1 MIKVDTREKKNKHI
15 LDYFKLKDIEYCTE
29 KLDFGDYISDYYK
42 NRYVIERKASICEF
56 AGNCGRG
63 HIRFKKELER
73 CRDAGYKM
81 IILIEEH
88 YNYENLPCWTNEMT
102 KYGYIYKKDGN
113 IVPRRSISGKQ
124 IYSICNKWKKEF
136 GCIIIFCDKQR
147 AGSVIENIFRS

>member
-1 MIKVDTREKKNKHI
+1 MIKVDTREKENKHI
-15 LDYFKLKDIEYCTE
+15 LNYFNNNGIWFNIE
-29 KLDFGDYISDYYK
+29 KLDFGDYMSDNYK

-56 AGNCGRG
+56 AGNCGKG

-88 YNYENLPCWTNEMT
+88 YNYEALPLWTNEKT
-102 KYGYIYKKDGN
+102 KYGYIYKKDGT
-113 IVPRRSISGKQ
+113 IVPRRSISGEQ
-124 IYSICNKWKKEF
+124 IYKICNKWKAEY
-136 GCIIIFCDKQR
+136 GCIILFCRKHS